1 MRRPEQKALFIFLFI
16 YGTASFIHFTHN
28 AEFLAD
34 YPNIPISWSRAG
46 VYFAWVGLTVVGIG
60 GWILVAQG
68 YWFGGLLLL
77 AVYGV
82 LGLASLSHYLLAPLS
97 DHTRTMNLTILF
109 EVFAAM
115 LVLIE
120 AVRQMVRRI
129 LWRGFPDDA

>member
-16 YGTASFIHFTHN
+16 YRVPRGLSEHTHFLVSCRRIFRLGRTN
-28 AEFLAD
+28 GCRNWRMD
-34 YPNIPISWSRAG
+34 SCRSR
-46 VYFAWVGLTVVGIG
+46 
-60 GWILVAQG
+60 ILVWGSFALG
-68 YWFGGLLLL
+68 CFGGLLLL